1 MQKKNDDIVYLTLID
16 FLIQL
21 IFFSLFIF
29 VIYNNEK
36 LRNIPT
42 YIPPSW
48 VNNKIYAP
56 ILEGYGPFI
65 RAENVKKF
73 QEIWRY
79 LKTQKDL
86 DDLVSSLHAASN
98 VAELK
103 KGAEIVSKGGGADK
117 VEKKILGK
125 KSCLKDG
132 STSSII
138 AFVAH
143 DQFITVKDI
152 SEVGYAE
159 LSKKEVLIKIGD
171 NIPKSDI
178 GKKFSGFYASDC
190 VFYVDYIIDDTD
202 SEQMRYEVERNFG
215 IHRRKIAR

>member
-36 LRNIPT
+36 LSHIPT

-48 VNNKIYAP
+48 VNDKTYAP

-65 RAENVKKF
+65 RADNVKKF
-73 QEIWRY
+73 EEIWKY

-86 DDLVSSLHAASN
+86 DNLVSALNTAKSIN
-98 VAELK
+98 ELK
-103 KGAEIVSKGGGADK
+103 KGADIINKGGGADK

-125 KSCLKDG
+125 KSCLEDG
-132 STSSII
+132 STSSI
-138 AFVAH
+138 FKFDVES
-143 DQFITVKDI
+143 DLITVISISPIGADELKKRNVTLKEGDKISRAQIGSKFKDFNQQSCI
-152 SEVGYAE
+152 Y
-159 LSKKEVLIKIGD
+159 
-171 NIPKSDI
+171 
-178 GKKFSGFYASDC
+178 F
-190 VFYVDYIIDDTD
+190 VDYIKHTD
-202 SEQMRYEVERNFG
+202 SEQMRFEVEKNFG
-215 IHRRKIAR
+215 IHRIDALN